1 MGEESKCGR
10 VVVVTDT
17 ISITGLRLKGY
28 HGVFDSEKQDGQEFV
43 IDLDVHLDLSRAG
56 ESDDLSHTLDY
67 SVLVDQVAKR
77 VTGAPV
83 DLIEKL
89 ANDILEIVW
98 SHPQPTRAV
107 ATVHK
112 PQAPVGHPVGDIAV
126 TLDRERPQR

>member
-1 MGEESKCGR
+1 MGEEPKCGR

-17 ISITGLRLKGY
+17 ISITGLRLTGY
-28 HGVFDSEKQDGQEFV
+28 HGVFDFEKQDGQEFV
-43 IDLDVHLDLSRAG
+43 IDLEVHLDLSRAG

-67 SVLVDQVAKR
+67 SVLVEQVAQR

-89 ANDILEIVW
+89 ADDILGILW

-107 ATVHK
+107 VTVHK
-112 PQAPVGHPVGDIAV
+112 PQAPVGHPVSDIAV
-126 TLDRERPQR
+126 TLDRERP

>member
-1 MGEESKCGR
+1 VGQESKCGR

-17 ISITGLRLKGY
+17 ISITGLRLTGF
-28 HGVFDSEKQDGQEFV
+28 HGVFDFEKRDGQEFV
-43 IDLDVHLDLSRAG
+43 IDLEVHLDLSQAG

-67 SVLVDQVAKR
+67 SALVEEVAGR

-89 ANDILEIVW
+89 AEEILDIVW

-107 ATVHK
+107 VTVHK
-112 PQAPVGHPVGDIAV
+112 PQAPVGHTVGDIAV
-126 TLDRERPQR
+126 TLDRERPTQ

>member
-1 MGEESKCGR
+1 MGEEPKCGR

-17 ISITGLRLKGY
+17 ISITGLRLTGY
-28 HGVFDSEKQDGQEFV
+28 HGVFDFEKQDGQEFV
-43 IDLDVHLDLSRAG
+43 IDLEVHLDLSRAG

-67 SVLVDQVAKR
+67 SVLVEQVAGR

-89 ANDILEIVW
+89 AEDILEIVW

-107 ATVHK
+107 VTVHK
-112 PQAPVGHPVGDIAV
+112 PEAPVAHPVSDIAV
-126 TLDRERPQR
+126 TLDRERS